1 MPENDPLRNTSLSH
15 QIAEKITNQIMS
27 GELQPG
33 EKIIEANYAKEF
45 GTSRAPI
52 RESLYLLATDGLIE
66 RIPRRGAVVKGYSE
80 MEVYDLLELRMMLE
94 GLAMKRLADL
104 EQKQST
110 IKQMEDTIKEMDAL
124 DSRDDKAY
132 ALLNQTFHLYLIEMS
147 GSKTIK
153 DMYTRLSRQLLV
165 LQRMSFLEEAHVRKS
180 IEEHKVILD
189 LIKKGLVEEARV
201 ILDMHN
207 QGIISRIEQKIFPH
221 KK

>member
-1 MPENDPLRNTSLSH
+1 MPEKEPLLHTSLSH
-15 QIAEKITNQIMS
+15 QIAEKITNQIIS

-66 RIPRRGAVVKGYSE
+66 RIPRRGAIVKGYSE

-94 GLAMKRLADL
+94 GMAMKRLANL
-104 EQKQST
+104 EQKQQT
-110 IKQMEDTIKEMDAL
+110 IERMEETIKEMDAL
-124 DSRDDKAY
+124 NSSDDKTY

-147 GSKTIK
+147 GSKIIK

-201 ILDMHN
+201 ILDLHN
-207 QGIISRIEQKIFPH
+207 KGVINRIEQKIFPH